1 MVIMYEFYD
10 WFRSF
15 HIIAVIF
22 WMAGLLYLPRLFVY
36 HSTAELGGELDTTLK
51 TQERRLLK
59 IIMNPSMIVAL
70 FFGIALLYLRWDA
83 LSGSAWLY
91 VKLSG
96 VLVLLGF
103 HMVLSKDRK
112 KFERGERPRSE
123 KFYRVANEIPPLIA
137 ILIVIMAV
145 VEPF

>member
-10 WFRSF
+10 WFRAF

-22 WMAGLLYLPRLFVY
+22 WMAGLLYLPRLFFY

-59 IIMNPSMIVAL
+59 IIMNPSMIAAL

-83 LSGSAWLY
+83 LSSSAWLY